1 MSRKYHKES
10 RRQLHNSIGQSRIA
24 DVNTVSHSHTLQYVH
39 AHCCS
44 MPCTTNQLCWCSAR
58 ATFQRG
64 TCVYVQD
71 ASCAREHVD
80 CVRTDTSCAIR
91 ETILRARRAHGK
103 DTFAASVVLIGSVPH
118 QSVHNEREYCQWRIQ
133 TMVSGGIDGTTTICS
148 VLTYSFE
155 LRKCRAKWLVF
166 EPFYGSLKN

>member
-1 MSRKYHKES
+1 M
-10 RRQLHNSIGQSRIA
+10 
-24 DVNTVSHSHTLQYVH
+24 
-39 AHCCS
+39 
-44 MPCTTNQLCWCSAR
+44 
-58 ATFQRG
+58 
-64 TCVYVQD
+64 YVQD

-103 DTFAASVVLIGSVPH
+103 DTFAAS
-118 QSVHNEREYCQWRIQ
+118 YCQWRIQ

-155 LRKCRAKWLVF
+155 LRKCRAK
-166 EPFYGSLKN
+166 